1 MDLNL
6 IPFGLIESND
16 ELVDVAEVKRGKQCG
31 CICPSCRTPLVARH
45 GGTNVWH
52 FAHAFKNVYEKTK
65 NECVYSFYLSVML
78 MARQLVGSKITLTL
92 PSYQSY
98 VQEYV
103 AELNFFQFQEDFI
116 VTKEKDITIEK
127 IQVETSFSGVPVD
140 IIGRINGFEFV
151 IYFTHPKRVIPIE
164 LTNPENLKCGI
175 ISIALDSL
183 PELFLEA
190 RRNKTKYKD
199 VLIGL
204 LSSKESKTWIYHP
217 NFKKAEAVSLQIL
230 EQKIKQE
237 KKNSDERN
245 RIAKENQLKLDLEIK
260 SRINKNFFTPTS
272 KELVIEEEE
281 RIINN
286 VCSSCNAKWKSKAS
300 EIINVCPGCGIYL
313 K

>member
-6 IPFGLIESND
+6 IPFGLIESSD

-31 CICPSCRTPLVARH
+31 CICPSCQTPLVARH
-45 GGTNVWH
+45 GETNVWH

-98 VQEYV
+98 VQEHV
-103 AELNFFQFQEDFI
+103 TELSFFSFQEDFT

-127 IQVETSFSGVPVD
+127 IQVETIFSGVPVD
-140 IIGRINGFEFV
+140 IIGEINGFEFV
-151 IYFTHPKRVIPIE
+151 IYFTHPKRAVPTE
-164 LTNPENLKCGI
+164 LTNPKNLKCGV

-199 VLIGL
+199 VLIEL
-204 LSSKESKTWIYHP
+204 LSSKESKTWVYHP
-217 NFKKAEAVSLQIL
+217 NFKKAEAVALQVL
-230 EQKIKQE
+230 DEQIKKE
-237 KKNSDERN
+237 KKKSDERN
-245 RIAKENQLKLDLEIK
+245 RIAKERQLKLELEMK
-260 SRINKNFFTPTS
+260 SKINKNFFIPNS
-272 KELVIEEEE
+272 KEIIVEEE

-286 VCSSCNAKWKSKAS
+286 ICSSCNTKWKSKSS
-300 EIINVCPGCGIYL
+300 EIINDCPGCNMPL

>member
-6 IPFGLIESND
+6 IPFGLIESNN
-16 ELVDVAEVKRGKQCG
+16 ELVDVAEVNRGKQCG

-45 GGTNVWH
+45 GETNVWH
-52 FAHAFKNVYEKTK
+52 FAHTFKNVYEKTK
-65 NECVYSFYLSVML
+65 SECIYSFYLSVML

-98 VQEYV
+98 VQEHV
-103 AELNFFQFQEDFI
+103 AEQNFFPFQEDFA
-116 VTKEKDITIEK
+116 VTKEKDITIEQ

-140 IIGRINGFEFV
+140 IIGEINGFEFV
-151 IYFTHPKRVIPIE
+151 IYFTHPKRAVPSE
-164 LTNPENLKCGI
+164 LTNPKNLKCGV

-190 RRNKTKYKD
+190 RKNKTKYKD
-199 VLIGL
+199 VLIDL

-217 NFKKAEAVSLQIL
+217 NFKKAEAIALQVL
-230 EQKIKQE
+230 KQKIKQE

-245 RIAKENQLKLDLEIK
+245 RIAKENQLKLELERK
-260 SRINKNFFTPTS
+260 NKINKNLFISNP
-272 KELVIEEEE
+272 KELIVEEE

-286 VCSSCNAKWKSKAS
+286 ICSSCNTKWKNKAS
-300 EIINVCPGCGIYL
+300 ETINICPGCKVPL